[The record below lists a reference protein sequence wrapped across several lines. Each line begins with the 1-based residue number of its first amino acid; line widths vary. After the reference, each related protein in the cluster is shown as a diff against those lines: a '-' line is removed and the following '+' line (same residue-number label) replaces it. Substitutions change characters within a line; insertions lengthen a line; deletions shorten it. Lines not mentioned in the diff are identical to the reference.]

1 MGLGRTDVTEH
12 SLGRTSSGEPQEE
25 ESKHCLEWKFLQW
38 TLHFHISQHSRFEIC
53 IYPKYIYIVLLSI
66 TNTYLLVYQHQCFP
80 DVKMCFNDL
89 CALMTSWQPL
99 RFILHCQSF
108 GHLIIL
114 SFIQHII
121 LSIKYSLWLVLCK
134 KHFIGSLTWSLPIG
148 RQIRCIWQ
156 GS

>member
-1 MGLGRTDVTEH
+1 MSPRKRKASIAWSESFCSEH
-12 SLGRTSSGEPQEE
+12 YIFT
-25 ESKHCLEWKFLQW
+25 FLS
-38 TLHFHISQHSRFEIC
+38 TADLRYVYI
-53 IYPKYIYIVLLSI
+53 PNIYIVLLLI

-148 RQIRCIWQ
+148 RQIRCI
-156 GS
+156 